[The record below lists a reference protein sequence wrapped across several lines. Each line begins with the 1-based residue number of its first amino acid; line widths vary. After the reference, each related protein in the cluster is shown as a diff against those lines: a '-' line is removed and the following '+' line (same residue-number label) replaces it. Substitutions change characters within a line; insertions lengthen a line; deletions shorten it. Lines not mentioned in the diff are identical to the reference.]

1 MDVNRYWAILR
12 CIDSP
17 EKGYSIAKIKPPLTE
32 GERAWYEA
40 MKKEHE
46 AIESANPNAHFVPA
60 NDADFHQFVRD
71 FDPDKEYGRGETEDA

>member
-12 CIDSP
+12 CIDST
-17 EKGYSIAKIKPPLTE
+17 EKGHSIAKIKPPLTE

-46 AIESANPNAHFVPA
+46 AVKRTNPGAHFVPV
-60 NDADFHQFVRD
+60 NDVDFNEMVRD
-71 FDPDKEYGRGETEDA
+71 FDPEKEYGGGRNEK